1 MTNIRDLLEKVKGDK
16 LSSEEFVRLVTAV
29 IENQELGK
37 KLDDNKV
44 GYVIR
49 TTDEGIYARF
59 FVDEDTANN
68 YILNPEDPDFQPIVS
83 IPLPSGGGGET
94 VYEVG
99 LFSNSPLAIA
109 SPNKNVSV
117 NIAFTTRSY
126 VASTDTWRDNAE
138 DGIIEISRKVGD
150 GAWEVVKTIPNFTRT
165 LYAERDTNQKPIDL
179 SDCLVNGDQDIM
191 IAATGSRTLATAV
204 EIIYSIS
211 VAEMGIQ
218 SSDNW
223 QEPKIYNPLVASSA
237 NMSINYKISGN
248 TNKSIY
254 YKGYDA
260 SGNVVIPENSINIGT
275 TEYIESSYRLDIPH
289 PIATGLMAT
298 PGIVTVETWL
308 RSNGTLAVETGKI
321 KVDVIATTVDATDV
335 LLVVNN
341 INLPLVN
348 WTSQPVLDWAVYNKN
363 SLIGTDV
370 RFVITS
376 LDGSSVWID
385 NTVSGA
391 LNNTKYNFAPYL
403 SIELSDVTFDAT
415 IKAYINNTL
424 VYSKNVSV
432 DNSNSFAP
440 TANANFIML
449 PSMRSNADANK
460 RVIINETQVQTEPT
474 QINATWNNV
483 VFEKD
488 GWTLDE
494 DNVKCLKLFAGS
506 SVEIDYSPYTALTSG
521 SGLTMEFDIKTNNIS
536 DEETSILE
544 IGHTDELEEFVG
556 LQLCPKAG
564 YMYSTLNK
572 SKYFQDIEW
581 GENERVHIAIN
592 IIPGLS
598 VKGGILNL
606 CRMYINGSIRREFA
620 YNPNTAS
627 FGLNTDKIKIGGT
640 SADVYV
646 YGIRL
651 YKDRQLS
658 SAQILNDRIASLSNV
673 QEKMQLIQANNIVD
687 GGIISYEL
695 AKEKYNTL
703 VWHGNYPDFEHQ
715 STFNG
720 DLDINIINDPSHSG
734 TITNMKV
741 KGQGTSAKTYYKW
754 NGTFSHTSSSVWTD
768 GNGVTKGNYYK
779 LTDNS
784 PKMTKEVGKINYA
797 SSPQSHKEGACE
809 AFNALHMAVCGPT
822 GIQRTIQARN
832 IAADRPENEELPRVA
847 IEEKPFLFFV
857 QTENDTV
864 PVFYCLMTWGS
875 PKGDAATF
883 GYEDDEDSPLN
894 DYLMI
899 EGSDHYPIL
908 TLNQAPWFDDEVT
921 YNEEKEYYMY
931 NGEGSWDYDLGNQT
945 SLHKFRDAFN
955 FVYKYSTRIKMW
967 NGSVLNL
974 KNSQGSNPDAP
985 NYADRTYQYIIINSS
1000 VTAENYTVH
1009 RYNFPT
1015 GEWVNAG
1022 VTKTNGIYNEYNVD
1036 TDLNLGLAGRTIAPG
1051 EALSIILAARI
1062 SAFRSGISQYI
1073 NVNDTLFLMQFL
1085 KFIAASDN
1093 RAKNTYPYYD
1103 PVDDI
1108 IRHAQDDLDTIGPFN
1123 NQGQKQKFY
1132 WVEEH
1137 DIDGRSGFSNAFWA
1151 GGTNV
1156 LYNTFEDAYR
1166 EELESMMRSILT
1178 AMINDAGSPLA
1189 FFEKYMFSIQRYIP
1203 AVAYN
1208 ETARLLYEE
1217 AIFASQ
1223 KGTDTDPLTQSLGS
1237 QLECE
1242 YEWFKNRI
1250 IYIASYCSYYQA
1262 TGSSIVFRQ
1271 ETSSQYNEIPAMKLY
1286 LFRRNGTTVT
1296 GPDGYDRRSNSSIY
1310 SQRTDKGVTR
1320 QFTVT
1325 STDTVQTTTELAEY
1339 LSDIGDLSGASVAGT
1354 VDFSAGK
1361 RLTKLKL
1368 GNNTTPLFQ
1377 PSVISGLPINIQ
1389 ELDIRNI
1396 SALTSIP
1403 SLEDMSKLKKLLAAG
1418 TNLTGVI
1425 LPQTNNLTQ
1434 LTLPET
1440 LTSLTFRNQANLF
1453 DANFDYTPTYL
1464 KSLTIGNVGIDM
1476 QTFIFDWLE
1485 ILKTKTLDNTY
1496 TLIADGINWL
1506 NVAATDFV
1514 DLMIIPNIVLK
1525 GTVTFD
1531 SNSIT
1536 VEQLAVVN
1544 AKLGTLIETGDLVLN
1559 YTNILSLNL
1568 SKSTIVGDDETSF
1581 STFSISSLD
1590 ETKQLTL
1597 QISTDGETWNVLD
1610 ETHPA
1615 EYVQASNIHDESGSV
1630 GKTIKGTLIAPIE
1643 VENNIQYRLRATDGT
1658 KYSTVSF
1665 LNVSK
1670 KNRFTNITLS
1680 GTKYLTQVNH
1690 EYPFTAQLLPN
1701 SASEV
1706 PTYNW
1711 SIRSVG
1717 DMDRYD
1723 IENTDSYS
1731 RVVRRS
1737 DSAIMITLIKSNT
1750 SSINIATGAE
1760 LMSAKNNNTS
1770 FTIACNVFG
1779 SYGSEVEGTYEVIG
1793 HALFTPK
1800 AVQSYDPEEENYN
1813 PALTIYL
1820 KNNEATTGVTLHE
1833 QTFQDGSRGFYLT
1846 QAEAATVTNLG
1857 TINGLTQAQDANG
1870 YVVESYEDGV
1880 LNPNSYYKFEDFD
1893 QFKYFSL
1900 LTALPNIDGCTNLK
1914 YLTLGKNCIYVNAFI
1929 PSTIIRLIFEEGHLF
1944 ETRFSYYL
1952 RNPQNVDLYIPKTA
1966 NFRSGDNDG
1975 WCPLMYIN
1983 ANNIYFNGTIEEWM
1997 NTKVMP
2003 PDYNNQETTNTNMKG
2018 FDLYCKGVK
2027 VTEVDANIINN
2038 ATYPNNL
2045 RRCKSITTINGAINS
2060 LTAHKFHSC
2069 YSLQSIV
2076 LADTV
2081 TSIPEYCFCACN
2093 SLQFSTIPS
2102 HITSIAANAFSS
2114 SGASFSEIPDS
2125 VTSFGAQQNM
2135 PNITAISYPNTMSAP
2150 GGFSDCANLR
2160 SVYFRKKDDEIFV
2173 IQTYPKV
2180 NGVLAKGVISKVGY
2194 KNAFYDNTFIMPN
2207 TINENLGRNTILGKV
2222 GLIKNAVIYC
2232 NSVYPVDLLNTDLIK
2247 FPNVVNF
2254 CNEHNGYLMVY
2265 SNNIVNILYVGPS
2278 VQIAKVHVDYNNGI
2292 LFNWFLHTNIPP
2304 IVPSVN
2310 TNYSHKII
2318 IPLSSKQNYSTAT
2331 GWDVRCDRII
2341 EYDYNNDP
2349 VNVIDALRFQDI
2361 IASAIPISNCSIS
2374 INSATATITCT
2385 DSTFT
2390 SAIPIKLHYRING
2403 GAWSSPVNSGATFA
2417 VSANDVIEV
2426 YATHSL
2432 RAPSNMLKAT
2442 WDGTNITYDYT
2453 NIYIAP
2459 DDVDSN
2465 GNLI

>member
-16 LSSEEFVRLVTAV
+16 LSSDEFVRLVTAV

-68 YILNPEDPDFQPIVS
+68 YMLNPEDPDFQPIVS

-94 VYEVG
+94 VYEVA

-150 GAWEVVKTIPNFTRT
+150 GAWTVVKTIPNFTRT
-165 LYAERDTNQKPIDL
+165 LYADRDINQRPIDL

-832 IAADRPENEELPRVA
+832 IAAGRPENEELPRVA

-899 EGSDHYPIL
+899 EGSDHSPIL

-921 YNEEKEYYMY
+921 YNEEEEYYMY

-967 NGSVLNL
+967 NGNVLNL

-1103 PVDDI
+1103 PVDNI

-1166 EELESMMRSILT
+1166 EELETIMRSILT

-1440 LTSLTFRNQANLF
+1440 LTSLTLRNQASLF
-1453 DANFDYTPTYL
+1453 DANFEYTPTYL

-1476 QTFIFDWLE
+1476 QTFILDWLE
-1485 ILKTKTLDNTY
+1485 ILKTKTLDDTY
-1496 TLIADGINWL
+1496 TLIVDGIRWL
-1506 NVAATDFV
+1506 NVAATDLV
-1514 DLMIIPNIVLK
+1514 DLMIIPNIILK
-1525 GTVTFD
+1525 GSITLD
-1531 SNSIT
+1531 ANSIT

-1670 KNRFTNITLS
+1670 KNRFTGVELS
-1680 GTKYLTQVNH
+1680 GTKYLTETQH
-1690 EYPFTAQLLPN
+1690 EYTFNATLTPAI
-1701 SASEV
+1701 ASEV

-1717 DMDRYD
+1717 DMDRYEV
-1723 IENTDSYS
+1723 ENTVGYS
-1731 RVVRRS
+1731 RVIRRS
-1737 DSAIMITLIKSNT
+1737 DSAIMIELIKVNANSVHV
-1750 SSINIATGAE
+1750 STGTE

-1770 FTIACNVFG
+1770 FTIACNVLG
-1779 SYGSEVEGTYEVIG
+1779 TYGSEVEATYDVIA
-1793 HALFTPK
+1793 HAQFTPK
-1800 AVQSYDPEEENYN
+1800 AVQSYDPTEENYN
-1813 PALTIYL
+1813 PALIIYL
-1820 KNNEATTGVTLHE
+1820 KNNESTTGVTLHE
-1833 QTFQDGSRGFYLT
+1833 QTFQDGSRGFYMT
-1846 QAEAATVTNLG
+1846 QEEAATVTNLG
-1857 TINGLTQAQDANG
+1857 PINGLTQVQDVNG
-1870 YVVESYEDGV
+1870 YVVESWDGGV
-1880 LNPNSYYKFEDFD
+1880 NTQAYYTFEDFD
-1893 QFKYFSL
+1893 QYKYFTRITNCPSINNCTRLHYLSIHAQCTGGMGEGAFPSSL
-1900 LTALPNIDGCTNLK
+1900 
-1914 YLTLGKNCIYVNAFI
+1914 
-1929 PSTIIRLIFEEGHLF
+1929 IRLKFMEGFVNGANGVCKNIGH
-1944 ETRFSYYL
+1944 
-1952 RNPQNVDLYIPKTA
+1952 QVDLYLPTTFKPTGWRNNPLFMCKA
-1966 NFRSGDNDG
+1966 KKVYYAGTLNEWLSFYNQNPDNG
-1975 WCPLMYIN
+1975 
-1983 ANNIYFNGTIEEWM
+1983 YFEFYAG
-1997 NTKVMP
+1997 K
-2003 PDYNNQETTNTNMKG
+2003 YG
-2018 FDLYCKGVK
+2018 YDLYCDNEL
-2027 VTEVDANIINN
+2027 VTTVDASQI
-2038 ATYPNNL
+2038 PNGRNPL
-2045 RRCKSITTINGAINS
+2045 HRCKSLTTISGTITSLPSIAFIACSNLENITISNS
-2060 LTAHKFHSC
+2060 ITALSWC
-2069 YSLQSIV
+2069 
-2076 LADTV
+2076 
-2081 TSIPEYCFCACN
+2081 CFYGCAKLN
-2093 SLQFSTIPS
+2093 FTEIPS
-2102 HITSIAANAFSS
+2102 HITSIAENAFSY

-2125 VTSFGAQQNM
+2125 VTSFGQQDNM

-2150 GGFSDCANLR
+2150 GGFTNCANLR
-2160 SVYFRKKDDEIFV
+2160 SVYFRKNEEDADYYITTLPSFSGC
-2173 IQTYPKV
+2173 I
-2180 NGVLAKGVISKVGY
+2180 NLSKVGY
-2194 KNAFYDNTFIMPN
+2194 GEKFYNSSLILPDSITDVNNLLYIRYNTFIMNGATYIQNTSNIFKQKTTSMLYLKKVSTFNHLGYFSNFTYMYFKNINNITISDNGGSAARYN
-2207 TINENLGRNTILGKV
+2207 TIMINNLT
-2222 GLIKNAVIYC
+2222 
-2232 NSVYPVDLLNTDLIK
+2232 P
-2247 FPNVVNF
+2247 P
-2254 CNEHNGYLMVY
+2254 
-2265 SNNIVNILYVGPS
+2265 IVNIVFN
-2278 VQIAKVHVDYNNGI
+2278 QIYKILIPKNSKNTYKEVTNWLNNI
-2292 LFNWFLHTNIPP
+2292 
-2304 IVPSVN
+2304 
-2310 TNYSHKII
+2310 
-2318 IPLSSKQNYSTAT
+2318 SKL
-2331 GWDVRCDRII
+2331 V
-2341 EYDYNNDP
+2341 EYDYTNDP
-2349 VNVIDALRFQDI
+2349 ANIVDAVQESNI
-2361 IASAIPISNCSIS
+2361 ITTCISLANCAIS
-2374 INSATATITCT
+2374 INNGTATITCT

-2390 SAIPIKLHYRING
+2390 SAMPIKLHYRING

-2453 NIYIAP
+2453 NIYIDP
-2459 DDVDSN
+2459 DNVDSN
-2465 GNLI
+2465 GNLIS

>member
-1 MTNIRDLLEKVKGDK
+1 MTNIEDLLNKVRGDK
-16 LSSEEFVRLVTAV
+16 LTPEEFVRLVTAV

-37 KLDDNKV
+37 KLDDNKI

-68 YILNPEDPDFQPIVS
+68 YILNPEDPDNQPIVS

-94 VYEVG
+94 VYEVN

-165 LYAERDTNQKPIDL
+165 LYAERDTNQKPIYL

-237 NMSINYKISGN
+237 NMSINYKISGS

-260 SGNVVIPENSINIGT
+260 NGNVVIPENNINIGT
-275 TEYIESSYRLDIPH
+275 TEYIESSYRLDIPN

-308 RSNGTLAVETGKI
+308 RSNGTLAVETNKI
-321 KVDVIATTVDATDV
+321 RVDVMATTVDATDI

-341 INLPLVN
+341 LNLPLVN

-385 NTVSGA
+385 NTVNGA

-403 SIELSDVTFDAT
+403 SIELSDVTFDAS
-415 IKAYINNTL
+415 IKGYINNTL
-424 VYSKNVSV
+424 VYSKNVSI

-460 RVIINETQVQTEPT
+460 RIIINETQVQTEPT
-474 QINATWNNV
+474 QINANWNNV

-506 SVEIDYSPYTALTSG
+506 TVEIDYSPYTTLTSG

-536 DEETSILE
+536 DEESPVLE
-544 IGHTDELEEFVG
+544 IGHTDELNEFVG
-556 LQLCPKAG
+556 LQLFAKAG

-606 CRMYINGSIRREFA
+606 CRMYINGGIRREFA

-627 FGLNTDKIKIGGT
+627 FGLATDKIKIGGT

-646 YGIRL
+646 YSIRL

-673 QEKMQLIQANNIVD
+673 QEKMQLITANNIVD
-687 GGIISYEL
+687 GGVISYEL

-703 VWHGNYPDFEHQ
+703 VWHGDYPDFEHK

-720 DLDINIINDPSHSG
+720 WLDINIIGDLEHSG

-741 KGQGTSAKTYYKW
+741 KGQGTSAMSYYKL
-754 NGTFSHTSSSVWTD
+754 NGTFIHGDNSVWTD
-768 GNGVTKGNYYK
+768 GNGVTKGNYYQ
-779 LTDNS
+779 LTSNS
-784 PKMTKEVGKINYA
+784 PKMKKEVGKINYA
-797 SSPQSHKEGACE
+797 SSPQSHKAGACE
-809 AFNALHMAVCGPT
+809 MFDILHMAVCGPT

-832 IAADRPENEELPRVA
+832 IAAGKPENTELPRVA

-857 QTENDTV
+857 QRETDEN

-883 GYEDDEDSPLN
+883 GYEKSEDSPLHN
-894 DYLMI
+894 YLMI

-921 YNEEKEYYMY
+921 YNEEEEYYMY
-931 NGEGSWDYDLGNQT
+931 NGKGSWDYDLGNQN

-974 KNSQGSNPDAP
+974 KNSQGSNPDAS

-1000 VTAENYTVH
+1000 VTTENYTVH

-1022 VTKTNGIYNEYNVD
+1022 ITKTNGVYDEYNVD
-1036 TDLNLGLAGRTIAPG
+1036 TDLSLGLAGRTIAPG

-1062 SAFRSGISQYI
+1062 AAFRNGISQYI

-1103 PVDDI
+1103 PVDNI
-1108 IRHAQDDLDTIGPFN
+1108 IRHAQDDLDTINPFN

-1137 DIDGRSGFSNAFWA
+1137 DIDGRPGFSNAFWA

-1178 AMINDAGSPLA
+1178 AMINNAGSPMA

-1203 AVAYN
+1203 EVAYN

-1223 KGTDTDPLTQSLGS
+1223 KGTDTDPLSQSLGS

-1242 YEWFKNRI
+1242 YEWVKNRI
-1250 IYIASYCSYYQA
+1250 VYIASYCSYYQA

-1339 LSDIGDLSGASVAGT
+1339 LSDIGDLSDASVAGT

-1368 GNNTTPLFQ
+1368 GSAATPLFQ

-1440 LTSLTFRNQANLF
+1440 LTSLTLRNQANLF
-1453 DANFDYTPTYL
+1453 DVNFEYIPTYL

-1485 ILKTKTLDNTY
+1485 ILKTKTLDDTY
-1496 TLIADGINWL
+1496 TLIADGINWT
-1506 NVAATDFV
+1506 NVAAADFV

-1525 GTVTFD
+1525 GTITFD
-1531 SNSIT
+1531 ANSVT
-1536 VEQLAVVN
+1536 VEQFAVIN
-1544 AKLGTLIETGDLVLN
+1544 SKLGTLISTGDLVLN
-1559 YTNILSLNL
+1559 YTNVLSLNL
-1568 SKSTIVGDDETSF
+1568 SKSSIVGDDES
-1581 STFSISSLD
+1581 SSAIFSISSLD
-1590 ETKQLTL
+1590 DTKQLSL
-1597 QISTDGETWNVLD
+1597 EISTDGETWNVFD

-1615 EYVQASNIHDESGSV
+1615 EYLTVTNIHDESGAV

-1643 VENNIQYRLRATDGT
+1643 VESNLQYRLRATDGT
-1658 KYSTVSF
+1658 KYSMVNF
-1665 LNVSK
+1665 INVSR
-1670 KNRFTNITLS
+1670 KNRFTGVTIS
-1680 GTKYLTQVNH
+1680 GTKYLTETNH
-1690 EYPFTAQLLPN
+1690 EYTFGAQLVPS

-1711 SIRSVG
+1711 SIRSVV
-1717 DMDRYD
+1717 DTDKYT
-1723 IENTDSYS
+1723 IENTDDYS
-1731 RVVRRS
+1731 RIIRIS
-1737 DSAIMITLIKSNT
+1737 DSTTMITLYKANRNSVSVIT
-1750 SSINIATGAE
+1750 SEE
-1760 LMSAKNNNTS
+1760 LMAAKNNNTS
-1770 FTIACNVFG
+1770 FVVACVVTG
-1779 SYGSEVEGTYEVIG
+1779 SYGSQTESTYEVIG
-1793 HALFTPK
+1793 HAQCTPK

-1813 PALTIYL
+1813 PALIIYL
-1820 KNNEATTGVTLHE
+1820 KNNESTTGATLHAYE
-1833 QTFQDGSRGFYLT
+1833 SGKGYYMT
-1846 QAEAATVTNLG
+1846 QQEAAAVTNLG
-1857 TINGLTQAQDANG
+1857 TINGLTQIQDVDG
-1870 YVVESYEDGV
+1870 VVVESWDGDI
-1880 LNPNSYYKFEDFD
+1880 NTQAYYRFEDFD
-1893 QFKYFSL
+1893 QFKYFL
-1900 LTALPNIDGCTNLK
+1900 GITNIQIERCEYLK
-1914 YLTLGKNCIYVNAFI
+1914 YITIHRNFATLNQYVHSNLQRI
-1929 PSTIIRLIFEEGHLF
+1929 IFEEGF
-1944 ETRFSYYL
+1944 DVTSNTTAWRENMRTFVGEIYW
-1952 RNPQNVDLYIPKTA
+1952 PKTL
-1966 NFRSGDNDG
+1966 NKNYVLIKSS
-1975 WCPLMYIN
+1975 PT
-1983 ANNIYFNGTIEEWM
+1983 NIHYNGTLNEWLDIAISER
-1997 NTKVMP
+1997 NISYAS
-2003 PDYNNQETTNTNMKG
+2003 YN
-2018 FDLYCKGVK
+2018 LYCK
-2027 VTEVDANIINN
+2027 
-2038 ATYPNNL
+2038 NNL
-2045 RRCKSITTINGAINS
+2045 ITEISSNLIEKKTQLSRCKSLTTINGGITS
-2060 LTAHKFHSC
+2060 LTAYQFAGCSNLENITL
-2069 YSLQSIV
+2069 SPDI
-2076 LADTV
+2076 
-2081 TSIPEYCFCACN
+2081 TSIPEYCFYGCSKLN
-2093 SLQFSTIPS
+2093 LTEIPS
-2102 HITSIAANAFSS
+2102 KVTSIGADAL
-2114 SGASFSEIPDS
+2114 SGTACSFTEIPDS

-2135 PNITAISYPNTMSAP
+2135 PNITDISYPNTMAAP
-2150 GGFSDCANLR
+2150 GGFANCANLR
-2160 SVYFRKKDDEIFV
+2160 SVFFRKGDESKYYITTLPNFNNSANLKKIGYENNFINNCV
-2173 IQTYPKV
+2173 YIPK
-2180 NGVLAKGVISKVGY
+2180 S
-2194 KNAFYDNTFIMPN
+2194 
-2207 TINENLGRNTILGKV
+2207 ILNIANNSLHWDIH
-2222 GLIKNAVIYC
+2222 GLDTLSI
-2232 NSVYPVDLLNTDLIK
+2232 T
-2247 FPNVVNF
+2247 
-2254 CNEHNGYLMVY
+2254 NGYLGGRGLGKIAELTKGKDLSILCY
-2265 SNNIVNILYVGPS
+2265 STS
-2278 VQIAKVHVDYNNGI
+2278 C
-2292 LFNWFLHTNIPP
+2292 
-2304 IVPSVN
+2304 
-2310 TNYSHKII
+2310 KII
-2318 IPLSSKQNYSTAT
+2318 YIENPTRFTADNGYLSSIMCLFHNSLTPCNLSVDSVYGYIIRNAIYIPIGTKNDFSQAT
-2331 GWDVRCDRII
+2331 GWDRVTLIVEYNYTTDPAHII
-2341 EYDYNNDP
+2341 TAVQES
-2349 VNVIDALRFQDI
+2349 DI
-2361 IASAIPISNCSIS
+2361 ITTGIPLANCAIS
-2374 INSATATITCT
+2374 INNGTATITCT

-2417 VSANDVIEV
+2417 VSANDVVEV

-2442 WDGTNITYDYT
+2442 YDGTNITYDWT
-2453 NIYIAP
+2453 DIYIAP
-2459 DDVDSN
+2459 DDVDAN
-2465 GNLI
+2465 GLLIE

>member
-1 MTNIRDLLEKVKGDK
+1 MTNIKDLLNKVRGDK
-16 LSSEEFVRLVTAV
+16 LTSEEFVRLVTAV

-94 VYEVG
+94 VYEVN

-150 GAWEVVKTIPNFTRT
+150 GAWTVVKTIPNFTRT
-165 LYAERDTNQKPIDL
+165 LYADRDINQKPIDL

-223 QEPKIYNPLVASSA
+223 QEPKIYNSLVASSA
-237 NMSINYKISGN
+237 NMSINYKISGS

-260 SGNVVIPENSINIGT
+260 NGNVVIPENSINIGT

-308 RSNGTLAVETGKI
+308 RSNGTLAVETNKI
-321 KVDVIATTVDATDV
+321 RVDVMATTVDATDII
-335 LLVVNN
+335 LVVNN
-341 INLPLVN
+341 LNLPLVN

-403 SIELSDVTFDAT
+403 SIELSDITFDAS

-424 VYSKNVSV
+424 VYSKNVSI

-449 PSMRSNADANK
+449 PSMRSNTDVNK
-460 RVIINETQVQTEPT
+460 RIIINETQVQTEPT
-474 QINATWNNV
+474 QINANWNNV

-506 SVEIDYSPYTALTSG
+506 TVEIDYSPYTTLTSG

-536 DEETSILE
+536 DEESPVLE
-544 IGHTDELEEFVG
+544 IGHTDELNEFVG
-556 LQLCPKAG
+556 LQLFPKAG

-598 VKGGILNL
+598 VKGGILDL
-606 CRMYINGSIRREFA
+606 CRMYINGGIRREFA

-627 FGLNTDKIKIGGT
+627 FGLATDKIKIGGT
-640 SADVYV
+640 SADIYV

-673 QEKMQLIQANNIVD
+673 QEKMQLITANNIVD
-687 GGIISYEL
+687 GGVISYEL

-703 VWHGNYPDFEHQ
+703 VWHGDYPDFEHQ

-720 DLDINIINDPSHSG
+720 WLDINIIGDLEHSG

-754 NGTFSHTSSSVWTD
+754 NGTFSHGDNSVWTD
-768 GNGVTKGNYYK
+768 GNGITKGNYYQ
-779 LTDNS
+779 LTSNS
-784 PKMTKEVGKINYA
+784 PKMKKEVGKINYA
-797 SSPQSHKEGACE
+797 SSTQSHKAGACE
-809 AFNALHMAVCGPT
+809 MFDVLHMAVCGPT

-832 IAADRPENEELPRVA
+832 IAAGKPENTELPRVA

-857 QTENDTV
+857 KKETDEN

-883 GYEDDEDSPLN
+883 GYEKSEDSPLHN
-894 DYLMI
+894 YLMI
-899 EGSDHYPIL
+899 EGSDHSPIL
-908 TLNQAPWFDDEVT
+908 TLNQTPWFDDEVT
-921 YNEEKEYYMY
+921 YNEEEEYYMY
-931 NGEGSWDYDLGNQT
+931 NGEGSWDYDLGNQD
-945 SLHKFRDAFN
+945 SLHKFKDAFN

-974 KNSQGSNPDAP
+974 KNSQGTDPDSP
-985 NYADRTYQYIIINSS
+985 NYADRTYQYVIINSS

-1022 VTKTNGIYNEYNVD
+1022 VTKTNGVYNEYNVD

-1062 SAFRSGISQYI
+1062 AAFRNGISQYM

-1103 PVDDI
+1103 PVDNI

-1178 AMINDAGSPLA
+1178 AMINNAGSPMA

-1203 AVAYN
+1203 EVAYN

-1223 KGTDTDPLTQSLGS
+1223 KGTDTDPFSQSLGS

-1242 YEWFKNRI
+1242 YEWIKNRI
-1250 IYIASYCSYYQA
+1250 VYIASYCSYYQA

-1310 SQRTDKGVTR
+1310 SQRTDKGVSR

-1339 LSDIGDLSGASVAGT
+1339 LSDIGDLSDASVAGT

-1368 GNNTTPLFQ
+1368 GSAATPLFQ

-1440 LTSLTFRNQANLF
+1440 LTSLTLRNQANLF
-1453 DANFDYTPTYL
+1453 DVNFEYTPTYL

-1485 ILKTKTLDNTY
+1485 ILKTKTLDDTY
-1496 TLIADGINWL
+1496 TLIADGIRWL

-1514 DLMIIPNIVLK
+1514 DLMAIPNIVLK
-1525 GTVTFD
+1525 GSVTFD
-1531 SNSIT
+1531 ANSIT

-1544 AKLGTLIETGDLVLN
+1544 AKLETLIATGDLVLN

-1581 STFSISSLD
+1581 STFSVSSLD
-1590 ETKQLTL
+1590 DTKQLSL
-1597 QISTDGETWNVLD
+1597 EISTDGENWNVLD

-1615 EYVQASNIHDESGSV
+1615 EYLTVTNIHDESGNV
-1630 GKTIKGTLIAPIE
+1630 GKIIKGTITAPIE
-1643 VENNIQYRLRATDGT
+1643 VENAVQYRLRGTDGT
-1658 KYSTVSF
+1658 KYSSVVF
-1665 LNVSK
+1665 INVLK
-1670 KNRFTNITLS
+1670 KNRFTGVTIS
-1680 GTKYLTQVNH
+1680 GTKYFTETSHDYQ
-1690 EYPFTAQLLPN
+1690 FTANLVPSN
-1701 SASEV
+1701 ASEV

-1711 SIRSVG
+1711 NIISVG
-1717 DMDRYD
+1717 DPDTYD
-1723 IENTDSYS
+1723 VENTEGYS
-1731 RVVRRS
+1731 RIIRKS
-1737 DSAIMITLIKSNT
+1737 DSEILITMLKANNRNVIISTYN
-1750 SSINIATGAE
+1750 N
-1760 LMSAKNNNTS
+1760 LMNAKNNNTS
-1770 FTIACNVFG
+1770 FTLMCTVLG
-1779 SYGSEVEGTYEVIG
+1779 TYGSEVSSNFEVIA
-1793 HALFTPK
+1793 HPQFTPR

-1813 PALTIYL
+1813 PALIIYL
-1820 KNNEATTGVTLHE
+1820 KNNESTLGITLHE
-1833 QTFQDGSRGFYLT
+1833 ETFEDGSRGFYMT
-1846 QAEAATVTNLG
+1846 QAEAATVA
-1857 TINGLTQAQDANG
+1857 TIGNMNGLTQIQDVDG
-1870 YVVESYEDGV
+1870 LVVESWDNGI
-1880 LNPNSYYKFEDFD
+1880 NTQPYYRFEDFD
-1893 QFKYFSL
+1893 QFRYFTSASNNGL
-1900 LTALPNIDGCTNLK
+1900 LNNCTYLK
-1914 YLTLGKNCIYVNAFI
+1914 YITI
-1929 PSTIIRLIFEEGHLF
+1929 PSNIKTLQDRCFPSSLTRLIFLEGF
-1944 ETRFSYYL
+1944 VSGGNNCGFNIPANQCDVYL
-1952 RNPQNVDLYIPKTA
+1952 PKTFA
-1966 NFRSGDNDG
+1966 PTNWSNN
-1975 WCPLMYIN
+1975 PLFNLKARNVYYAGTLEQWLVMY
-1983 ANNIYFNGTIEEWM
+1983 
-1997 NTKVMP
+1997 
-2003 PDYNNQETTNTNMKG
+2003 NQSNTNG
-2018 FDLYCKGVK
+2018 YIYYNAGNFAYDLYCNNEL
-2027 VTEVDANIINN
+2027 VTTVDVSQLPENKN
-2038 ATYPNNL
+2038 PL
-2045 RRCKSITTINGAINS
+2045 HRCKSLTTITGVITS
-2060 LTAHKFHSC
+2060 LTNSEFVGCSNLEHITLSPD
-2069 YSLQSIV
+2069 I
-2076 LADTV
+2076 
-2081 TSIPEYCFCACN
+2081 TSIPEYCFCGCSKFDVFEN
-2093 SLQFSTIPS
+2093 NNHQIPS
-2102 HITSIAANAFSS
+2102 TITSIGENAL
-2114 SGASFSEIPDS
+2114 SGTACSFTEIPDS

-2135 PNITAISYPNTMSAP
+2135 PNIVDISYPNTMAAP
-2150 GGFSDCANLR
+2150 GGFVNCANLR
-2160 SVYFRKKDDEIFV
+2160 SVFFRKKETDSGYN
-2173 IQTYPKV
+2173 IQTIP
-2180 NGVLAKGVISKVGY
+2180 
-2194 KNAFYDNTFIMPN
+2194 AF
-2207 TINENLGRNTILGKV
+2207 
-2222 GLIKNAVIYC
+2222 
-2232 NSVYPVDLLNTDLIK
+2232 
-2247 FPNVVNF
+2247 
-2254 CNEHNGYLMVY
+2254 
-2265 SNNIVNILYVGPS
+2265 
-2278 VQIAKVHVDYNNGI
+2278 
-2292 LFNWFLHTNIPP
+2292 TNIPTGNGVTQGVFNKIGNEDIFINGVFNLFKP
-2304 IVPSVN
+2304 QQNTDAYFRNANSVICHNISMQFFNYYASPGTGIKLLKLLNITTVGIALVRYISVPYVYISETCTTYNSDNNNFDNVFFDLNDVPLLPNLNNQGGKKFIIKINMKPLFVQVTNWN
-2310 TNYSHKII
+2310 T
-2318 IPLSSKQNYSTAT
+2318 LTSKF
-2331 GWDVRCDRII
+2331 I
-2341 EYDYNNDP
+2341 EYDYTNDP
-2349 VNVIDALRFQDI
+2349 AHIITAIQESDI
-2361 IASAIPISNCSIS
+2361 VTTGIPLANCAIS
-2374 INSATATITCT
+2374 INNGTATITCT

-2390 SAIPIKLHYRING
+2390 SAFPIKLHYRING
-2403 GAWSSPVNSGATFA
+2403 GAWSSPVNSDATFA

-2442 WDGTNITYDYT
+2442 WDGTDITYDYT
-2453 NIYIAP
+2453 NIYIDP

>member
-1 MTNIRDLLEKVKGDK
+1 
-16 LSSEEFVRLVTAV
+16 
-29 IENQELGK
+29 
-37 KLDDNKV
+37 
-44 GYVIR
+44 
-49 TTDEGIYARF
+49 
-59 FVDEDTANN
+59 
-68 YILNPEDPDFQPIVS
+68 
-83 IPLPSGGGGET
+83 
-94 VYEVG
+94 
-99 LFSNSPLAIA
+99 
-109 SPNKNVSV
+109 
-117 NIAFTTRSY
+117 
-126 VASTDTWRDNAE
+126 
-138 DGIIEISRKVGD
+138 
-150 GAWEVVKTIPNFTRT
+150 
-165 LYAERDTNQKPIDL
+165 
-179 SDCLVNGDQDIM
+179 M
-191 IAATGSRTLATAV
+191 IGATGNRTFAQAT
-204 EIIYSIS
+204 ELIFDIS
-211 VAEMGIQ
+211 VAEMGIK

-237 NMSINYKISGN
+237 NMSINYKISGS

-260 SGNVVIPENSINIGT
+260 NGNVVIPENSINIGT

-298 PGIVTVETWL
+298 PGVITVETWL
-308 RSNGTLAVETGKI
+308 RSNGTLAVETNKI
-321 KVDVIATTVDATDV
+321 RVDVIATTVDATDI

-341 INLPLVN
+341 LNLPLVN

-403 SIELSDVTFDAT
+403 SIELSDVTFDAN
-415 IKAYINNTL
+415 IKAYINNIL
-424 VYSKNVSV
+424 VYSKNVSI

-460 RVIINETQVQTEPT
+460 RIIINETQVQTEPT
-474 QINATWNNV
+474 QINANWNNV

-506 SVEIDYSPYTALTSG
+506 TVEIDYSPYTTLTSG

-536 DEETSILE
+536 DEESPVLE
-544 IGHTDELEEFVG
+544 IGHTDELNEFVG
-556 LQLCPKAG
+556 LQLFAKAG

-581 GENERVHIAIN
+581 GENERVHITIN

-606 CRMYINGSIRREFA
+606 CRMYINGGIRREFA

-627 FGLNTDKIKIGGT
+627 FGLATDKIKIGGT

-658 SAQILNDRIASLSNV
+658 SAQILNDRTASLSNV
-673 QEKMQLIQANNIVD
+673 QEKMQLITANNIVD
-687 GGIISYEL
+687 GGVISYEL

-703 VWHGNYPDFEHQ
+703 VWHGDYPDFEHQ

-720 DLDINIINDPSHSG
+720 WLDINIIGDLEHSG

-754 NGTFSHTSSSVWTD
+754 NGTFSHGDDSVWTD
-768 GNGVTKGNYYK
+768 GNGVTKGNYYQ
-779 LTDNS
+779 LTSNS
-784 PKMTKEVGKINYA
+784 PKMKKEVGKINYA
-797 SSPQSHKEGACE
+797 SSPQSHKAGACE
-809 AFNALHMAVCGPT
+809 MFNVLHMAVCGPT

-832 IAADRPENEELPRVA
+832 IAAGKPENTELPRVA

-857 QTENDTV
+857 QRETDEN

-883 GYEDDEDSPLN
+883 GYEKSEDSPLHN
-894 DYLMI
+894 YLMI
-899 EGSDHYPIL
+899 EGSDHSPIL

-921 YNEEKEYYMY
+921 YNEEEEYYMY
-931 NGEGSWDYDLGNQT
+931 NGEGSWDYDLGNQD

-1000 VTAENYTVH
+1000 ITAENYTVH

-1015 GEWVNAG
+1015 DEWVNAG
-1022 VTKTNGIYNEYNVD
+1022 ITKTNGVYDEYNVD
-1036 TDLNLGLAGRTIAPG
+1036 TDLNLSLAGRTIAPG
-1051 EALSIILAARI
+1051 EALSIILTARI
-1062 SAFRSGISQYI
+1062 AAFRNGISQYM

-1103 PVDDI
+1103 PVDNI
-1108 IRHAQDDLDTIGPFN
+1108 IRHAQDDLDTINPFN

-1242 YEWFKNRI
+1242 YEWIKNRI
-1250 IYIASYCSYYQA
+1250 VYIASYCSYYQA

-1339 LSDIGDLSGASVAGT
+1339 LSDIGDLSDASVAGT

-1368 GNNTTPLFQ
+1368 GSAATPLFQ

-1440 LTSLTFRNQANLF
+1440 LTSLTLRNQANLF
-1453 DANFDYTPTYL
+1453 DVNFEYTPTYL

-1485 ILKTKTLDNTY
+1485 ILKTKTLDDTY
-1496 TLIADGINWL
+1496 TLIADGINWT
-1506 NVAATDFV
+1506 NVAAADFV
-1514 DLMIIPNIVLK
+1514 NLMIIPNIVLK
-1525 GTVTFD
+1525 GTITFNA
-1531 SNSIT
+1531 NSVT
-1536 VEQLAVVN
+1536 VEQLAVIN
-1544 AKLGTLIETGDLVLN
+1544 SKLGTLISTGELVLN
-1559 YTNILSLNL
+1559 YTNVLSLNL
-1568 SKSTIVGDDETSF
+1568 SKSSIVGDDESSS

-1590 ETKQLTL
+1590 DTKQLSL
-1597 QISTDGETWNVLD
+1597 EISTDGETWSVFD

-1615 EYVQASNIHDESGSV
+1615 EYLTVTNIHDESGAV
-1630 GKTIKGTLIAPIE
+1630 GKTIKGTLTAPIE
-1643 VENNIQYRLRATDGT
+1643 VDNNIQYRLRATDGT
-1658 KYSTVSF
+1658 KYSIVNF
-1665 LNVSK
+1665 INVSR
-1670 KNRFTNITLS
+1670 KNRFTGVTIS
-1680 GTKYLTQVNH
+1680 GTKYLTETNH
-1690 EYPFTAQLLPN
+1690 EYTFGAQLVPT

-1711 SIRSVG
+1711 SIRSVV
-1717 DMDRYD
+1717 DVDKYS
-1723 IENTDSYS
+1723 IENTDGYS
-1731 RVVRRS
+1731 RIIRIS
-1737 DSAIMITLIKSNT
+1737 DSTTMVTLYKANRNSVSVITSE
-1750 SSINIATGAE
+1750 E
-1760 LMSAKNNNTS
+1760 LMAAKNNNTS
-1770 FTIACNVFG
+1770 FVVACVVTG
-1779 SYGSEVEGTYEVIG
+1779 SYGSQTESTYEVIG
-1793 HALFTPK
+1793 HPQFTPK

-1813 PALTIYL
+1813 PALIIYL
-1820 KNNEATTGVTLHE
+1820 KNNESTTGATLYAYE
-1833 QTFQDGSRGFYLT
+1833 SGKGYYIT
-1846 QAEAATVTNLG
+1846 QQEAAAVTNLG
-1857 TINGLTQAQDANG
+1857 TINGLTQIQDVDG
-1870 YVVESYEDGV
+1870 VVVESWDGDV
-1880 LNPNSYYKFEDFD
+1880 NTQPYYRFEDFD
-1893 QFKYFSL
+1893 QYKYFTAVTSL
-1900 LTALPNIDGCTNLK
+1900 NIQNCTNLIN
-1914 YLTLGKNCIYVNAFI
+1914 LTIHKNTAPINYKLPDLVNLRFDKGFVSFNGSYDWPFA
-1929 PSTIIRLIFEEGHLF
+1929 SKRLKV
-1944 ETRFSYYL
+1944 T
-1952 RNPQNVDLYIPKTA
+1952 NLYIPTTFQESKLNGRAIINWINCDNLYFDGTLKQWMQLIIHTNNYIENQRA
-1966 NFRSGDNDG
+1966 GDHTGFNLF
-1975 WCPLMYIN
+1975 C
-1983 ANNIYFNGTIEEWM
+1983 NNI
-1997 NTKVMP
+1997 
-2003 PDYNNQETTNTNMKG
+2003 
-2018 FDLYCKGVK
+2018 K
-2027 VTEVDANIINN
+2027 VTEVN
-2038 ATYPNNL
+2038 ATDIYDGRYYNIS
-2045 RRCKSITTINGAINS
+2045 RCKSITKINGTLNNLYTLMFYQCSNLENITLS
-2060 LTAHKFHSC
+2060 PD
-2069 YSLQSIV
+2069 I
-2076 LADTV
+2076 
-2081 TSIPEYCFCACN
+2081 TSIPEYCFYGCSKFN
-2093 SLQFSTIPS
+2093 LTEIPS
-2102 HITSIAANAFSS
+2102 KVTSIGTDAL
-2114 SGASFSEIPDS
+2114 SGTACSFTEIPDS
-2125 VTSFGAQQNM
+2125 VTSFGRQQNM
-2135 PNITAISYPNTMSAP
+2135 PNIVDISYPNTMAAP
-2150 GGFSDCANLR
+2150 GGFTNCANLR
-2160 SVYFRKKDDEIFV
+2160 SVYFRKGNESEYLITSFTRPTECPNLRKIGYEGYFEDYCCCLPDSV
-2173 IQTYPKV
+2173 TYLAPYLYGNNSFAYIKS
-2180 NGVLAKGVISKVGY
+2180 LFAKGLINASISQEQIPYIEFWNTPRLLYNSTNNRFRWSGFNRGVGNYPHHLYLESNFVNVRGEGISTIVHFWNNAEPQVLVEAPSVTKLLIPISKKSVY
-2194 KNAFYDNTFIMPN
+2194 LQATLWN
-2207 TINENLGRNTILGKV
+2207 TINT
-2222 GLIKNAVIYC
+2222 Y
-2232 NSVYPVDLLNTDLIK
+2232 
-2247 FPNVVNF
+2247 
-2254 CNEHNGYLMVY
+2254 
-2265 SNNIVNILYVGPS
+2265 
-2278 VQIAKVHVDYNNGI
+2278 
-2292 LFNWFLHTNIPP
+2292 
-2304 IVPSVN
+2304 
-2310 TNYSHKII
+2310 
-2318 IPLSSKQNYSTAT
+2318 
-2331 GWDVRCDRII
+2331 I
-2341 EYDYNNDP
+2341 EYDYTNDP
-2349 VNVIDALRFQDI
+2349 AHIKTAIQESDVITTGIPLANC
-2361 IASAIPISNCSIS
+2361 AIT
-2374 INSATATITCT
+2374 INNSTATITCT
-2385 DSTFT
+2385 DSTLT
-2390 SAIPIKLHYRING
+2390 SANPIKLHYRING

-2417 VSANDVIEV
+2417 VSANNVIEV

-2442 WDGTNITYDYT
+2442 WDGTDITYDYT
-2453 NIYIAP
+2453 DIYIAP

>member
-1 MTNIRDLLEKVKGDK
+1 MTNIKDLLDKVKGDK

-68 YILNPEDPDFQPIVS
+68 YMLNPEDPDFQPIVS

-94 VYEVG
+94 VYEVA

-150 GAWEVVKTIPNFTRT
+150 GAWTVVKTIPNFTRT
-165 LYAERDTNQKPIDL
+165 LYADRDINQRPIDL

-832 IAADRPENEELPRVA
+832 IAAGRPENEELPRVA

-899 EGSDHYPIL
+899 EGSDHSPIL

-921 YNEEKEYYMY
+921 YNEEEEYYMY

-967 NGSVLNL
+967 NGNVLNL

-1189 FFEKYMFSIQRYIP
+1189 FFEKYMFSIQRYMP

-1217 AIFASQ
+1217 AIFALQ

-1339 LSDIGDLSGASVAGT
+1339 LSDIGDLSDASVAGT

-1368 GNNTTPLFQ
+1368 GNATTPLFQ

-1403 SLEDMSKLKKLLAAG
+1403 SLEDMSKLKKLFAAG

-1440 LTSLTFRNQANLF
+1440 LTSLTLRNQANLF
-1453 DANFDYTPTYL
+1453 DANFEYTPTYL
-1464 KSLTIGNVGIDM
+1464 KSLTIGNVGIDI

-1496 TLIADGINWL
+1496 TLIADGINWT

-1525 GTVTFD
+1525 GSVTFD
-1531 SNSIT
+1531 GNSIT

-1544 AKLGTLIETGDLVLN
+1544 AKLGTLIATGDLVLN

-1643 VENNIQYRLRATDGT
+1643 VENNVQYRLRATDGT
-1658 KYSTVSF
+1658 KYSTVSY
-1665 LNVSK
+1665 LNISK
-1670 KNRFTNITLS
+1670 KNRFTGVEIS
-1680 GTKYLTQVNH
+1680 GTKYLTETQH
-1690 EYPFTAQLLPN
+1690 EYTFSAALTPAI
-1701 SASEV
+1701 ASEV

-1717 DMDRYD
+1717 DMDRYEV
-1723 IENTDSYS
+1723 ENAVGYS
-1731 RVVRRS
+1731 RVIRRS
-1737 DSAIMITLIKSNT
+1737 DSAIMIELIKVNANSVHV
-1750 SSINIATGAE
+1750 STGTE

-1770 FTIACNVFG
+1770 FTIVCNVLG
-1779 SYGSEVEGTYEVIG
+1779 TYGSEVEATYDVIG
-1793 HALFTPK
+1793 HAKFTPK

-1813 PALTIYL
+1813 PALMIYL
-1820 KNNEATTGVTLHE
+1820 KTNESTLSIS
-1833 QTFQDGSRGFYLT
+1833 DKI
-1846 QAEAATVTNLG
+1846 EAAPGDGKGYFISQSNAELITSFG
-1857 TINGLTQAQDANG
+1857 SINGLTQIQDVNG
-1870 YVVESYEDGV
+1870 YCVESWEDGV
-1880 LNPNSYYKFEDFD
+1880 LNPKYYAFTEFNEW
-1893 QFKYFSL
+1893 FYFSSITNGNNVNLRNCTL
-1900 LTALPNIDGCTNLK
+1900 LTSI
-1914 YLTLGKNCIYVNAFI
+1914 
-1929 PSTIIRLIFEEGHLF
+1929 
-1944 ETRFSYYL
+1944 
-1952 RNPQNVDLYIPKTA
+1952 KT
-1966 NFRSGDNDG
+1966 
-1975 WCPLMYIN
+1975 PV
-1983 ANNIYFNGTIEEWM
+1983 NIYFQFGQVQYWPTSLKKITIPEGNTTFQPEGGGDGYHLLMGMNLNEFYFPSTLVITSVYAKQLFNKCNLKRLYYNGTFEQYAAMHLCHTGQLSCNSGW
-1997 NTKVMP
+1997 
-2003 PDYNNQETTNTNMKG
+2003 
-2018 FDLYCKGVK
+2018 DLYCKNELI
-2027 VTEVDANIINN
+2027 TEIDANLLSSHP
-2038 ATYPNNL
+2038 YCCFRVKSLLRVNNL
-2045 RRCKSITTINGAINS
+2045 NQITTIGEYAFYFCS
-2060 LTAHKFHSC
+2060 Q
-2069 YSLQSIV
+2069 LQLS
-2076 LADTV
+2076 
-2081 TSIPEYCFCACN
+2081 E
-2093 SLQFSTIPS
+2093 IPS
-2102 HITSIAANAFSS
+2102 NVTTIGTNAFSY

-2207 TINENLGRNTILGKV
+2207 TINENLGRNNILGEG

-2232 NSVYPVDLLNTDLIK
+2232 NSVYPVGLLNTDLIK

-2254 CNEHNGYLMVY
+2254 CNEYNGYLMVY

-2278 VQIAKVHVDYNNGI
+2278 VQIAKVHVDYNNAP

-2304 IVPSVN
+2304 VVPSVN